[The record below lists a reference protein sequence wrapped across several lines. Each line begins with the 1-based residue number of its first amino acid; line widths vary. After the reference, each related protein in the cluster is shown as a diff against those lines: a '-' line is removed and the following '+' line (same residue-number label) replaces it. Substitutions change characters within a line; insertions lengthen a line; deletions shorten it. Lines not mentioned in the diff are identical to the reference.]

1 MCVSAWNYIL
11 YSRLEKI
18 SSAPLV
24 KRKICLK
31 KHHEMSGTPGINK
44 RFIQTFFQGGRKK
57 DVGIKMAVDFYR
69 AILEANGTM
78 LSKEG
83 H

>member
-1 MCVSAWNYIL
+1 
-11 YSRLEKI
+11 
-18 SSAPLV
+18 
-24 KRKICLK
+24 
-31 KHHEMSGTPGINK
+31 MSGTPGINK